1 MGVRQSSFLRFVATL
16 NKHHPSIKIKH
27 LLDKQWVDFLDTT
40 IFFCWPRSIYKPKNN
55 THPHPFQTHRYA
67 CAPAQKK
74 LSSETYFQRHCEIAN
89 NPLLSYII
97 LPSWPAKKSISIL
110 FSSLRRRGYSKRFL
124 RSVKSSTLAGLM
136 PTAATGHHSAE
147 VTDRPGHEVNTRTN
161 GELCIPL
168 ITTYTKQYPHL
179 QVEIKKQISDSPG
192 QPPTSL
198 GLQGDFSLQEKQ
210 ELT

>member
-1 MGVRQSSFLRFVATL
+1 
-16 NKHHPSIKIKH
+16 
-27 LLDKQWVDFLDTT
+27 
-40 IFFCWPRSIYKPKNN
+40 
-55 THPHPFQTHRYA
+55 
-67 CAPAQKK
+67 
-74 LSSETYFQRHCEIAN
+74 
-89 NPLLSYII
+89 
-97 LPSWPAKKSISIL
+97 
-110 FSSLRRRGYSKRFL
+110 
-124 RSVKSSTLAGLM
+124 M

-168 ITTYTKQYPHL
+168 ITTYAKQYPHL

-192 QPPTSL
+192 QPPTSR